1 MQNFPPKVVNPV
13 AKVARSEYL
22 KVSHV
27 DRGSIAA
34 RSGIDVGDRI
44 ISING
49 NLVSD
54 IIDFHLLTCEKVL
67 RLELVRVSGALDT
80 VEIKKP
86 EYQPLGLSFE
96 NHIPGGIRQCCNK
109 CVFCFVDQL
118 PSGLRETLYVKDDD
132 YRHSFLYG
140 NYISLTNLSPR
151 DWERVIRMR
160 LSPLYIS
167 VHSTNPSVRSELFGN
182 PEAGRIMEQLRYLT
196 EAGIIVHTQVVVC
209 PGINDGT
216 ELDNTLRDLVSLWP
230 GVASVSVVPVGITKY
245 QKFNHPFS
253 PVDKISASEIIARVD
268 SVQDYCSNAL
278 GYRFVFA
285 SDELY
290 LTAGKEIPESKYY
303 EDYPQLENGVG
314 MVRLFKDELAELAL
328 ELPKQVEARQALVI
342 TGVLAADTLR
352 EAAGLLGTSVG
363 GLEVKVLPVNNRF
376 WGPSVTVTGLLT
388 GQDIAGTLRQYFFRE
403 VSEPMRTLDSSR
415 ETVILLPDV
424 TLKADA
430 DLFLDGYSVEDVEK
444 GIGRK
449 LTIVENTAR
458 GLVQG
463 ALGLEV

>member
-1 MQNFPPKVVNPV
+1 MSKVTG
-13 AKVARSEYL
+13 SEYL
-22 KVSHV
+22 RVSHV

-34 RSGIDVGDRI
+34 RSGIGVGDRI

-67 RLELVRVSGALDT
+67 RLELLRVPGVLDT
-80 VEIKKP
+80 VEIKKS

-96 NHIPGGIRQCCNK
+96 NDIPGGIRQCCNK

-118 PSGLRETLYVKDDD
+118 PQGLRETLYVKDDD

-140 NYISLTNLSPR
+140 NYISLTNLSSR

-167 VHSTNPSVRSELFGN
+167 VHSTNPGVRSELFGN
-182 PEAGRIMEQLRYLT
+182 PEAGRIMEQLRCLT

-209 PGINDGT
+209 PGINDGA

-245 QKFNHPFS
+245 RKVQHSFS
-253 PVDKISASEIIARVD
+253 LVDKHSASDIIARVD
-268 SVQDYCSNAL
+268 NFQDYCCSTL

-285 SDELY
+285 ADELY
-290 LTAGKEIPESKYY
+290 LTAGKEIPESEYY

-314 MVRLFKDELAELAL
+314 MVRLFKEELAELAL
-328 ELPKQVEARQALVI
+328 GLPKQVESRKALVI
-342 TGVLAADTLR
+342 TGLLAANILR
-352 EAAGLLGTSVG
+352 EAARLLGTLVD
-363 GLEVKVLPVNNRF
+363 GLEVKVLPVNNLF

-403 VSEPMRTLDSSR
+403 VSESKDPLEHPSR

-430 DLFLDGYSVEDVEK
+430 DVFLDGYSVEDVERE
-444 GIGRK
+444 IGRK
-449 LTIVENTAR
+449 LTIVENNAR